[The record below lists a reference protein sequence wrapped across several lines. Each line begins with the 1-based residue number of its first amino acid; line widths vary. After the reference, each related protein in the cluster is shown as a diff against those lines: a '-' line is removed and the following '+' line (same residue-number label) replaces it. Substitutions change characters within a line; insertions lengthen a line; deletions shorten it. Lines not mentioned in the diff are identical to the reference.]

1 MAESGLPASR
11 ENASYPPVS
20 RRFPNGRNPP
30 IPEVQMLWRMPYLA
44 TKLKTRTHDAH
55 QVRFQPAPLASAC
68 SGWPEFAA
76 STRLAAAEIGWPKRG
91 RINTPMGFSP
101 FLTAGITSGKQPSR

>member
-1 MAESGLPASR
+1 MAESGLPALR

-44 TKLKTRTHDAH
+44 TKLKTRTHDAR
-55 QVRFQPAPLASAC
+55 QGPISASA
-68 SGWPEFAA
+68 A
-76 STRLAAAEIGWPKRG
+76 
-91 RINTPMGFSP
+91 GFRHALEGLNSLRRHGSP
-101 FLTAGITSGKQPSR
+101 QK